1 MAGKALPRDRNGG
14 LLPCVH
20 GLVAVSNV
28 DISDSAYTPIVVPAV
43 DAKCVVIRTESGKP
57 CYISVND
64 GDDYFTVVGMLS
76 MNMLVKAGI
85 TLFSCKGS
93 EADVLE
99 VAYFD

>member
-1 MAGKALPRDRNGG
+1 MAAKALPRDRNGG

-28 DISDSAYTPIVVPAV
+28 VINSSTFVDVTVPDI
-43 DAKCVVIRTESGKP
+43 DAKCVVIRTASGKA

-64 GDDYFTVVGMLS
+64 GTTFFTVIGMLN
-76 MNMLVKAGI
+76 MNILVKAG
-85 TLFSCKGS
+85 TVLFACKGA
-93 EADVLE
+93 EADTLE